1 MRRGIIKGRGG
12 GEREGVKG
20 EGEGE
25 RGTGLEGKR
34 DKESRGK
41 GSEFVRASVC
51 VCARVCRG
59 GSGRG
64 RPGLLLPSPLLSLP
78 RQLRAQPRAGA
89 RLADSMLSLLIW
101 ILTLSDTFSQGKGSS
116 PLRIRLPPGVEGL
129 RPRWGSAG
137 APAARGG
144 SPGSRRHEAGAG
156 YPRGA
161 LGARARSNRGRRG

>member
-116 PLRIRLPPGVEGL
+116 PLRIRLPPGGRGAAPPLGE
-129 RPRWGSAG
+129 RWGAGSARRVPGVRTPRGGGWVPARSPGGAG
-137 APAARGG
+137 A
-144 SPGSRRHEAGAG
+144 E
-156 YPRGA
+156 
-161 LGARARSNRGRRG
+161 